1 MKRVDEVEKL
11 MPEEMLEIKL
21 INPIEKAIGNAGCYQ
36 FNKACS
42 R

>member
-21 INPIEKAIGNAGCYQ
+21 INPIEKAVGMPAVISSI
-36 FNKACS
+36 KHS
-42 R
+42 S